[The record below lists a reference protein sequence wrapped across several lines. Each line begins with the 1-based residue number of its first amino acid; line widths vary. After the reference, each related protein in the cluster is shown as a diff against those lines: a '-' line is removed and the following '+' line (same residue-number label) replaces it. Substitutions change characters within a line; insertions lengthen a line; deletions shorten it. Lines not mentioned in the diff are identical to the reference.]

1 MEKARGQSKDQDTPL
16 AVKPPFGH
24 YLAAK
29 GVIKAS
35 QWQEAS
41 EGGAKDFGETV
52 RALVALGHLEEET
65 LLAEL
70 ARYTGLPRA
79 DSDRFSQPLEPIEGI
94 SYEFLKG
101 NKLVPIARRDGVLEV
116 AVADPFRL
124 GPVEA
129 LAQVTGLEVRPCL
142 SGEER
147 ILRKVESDYGLG
159 SRGVDS
165 LSGREMGELD
175 AAVSLESL
183 DELSSEAPV
192 IRLLNYLV
200 DQAVSQ
206 GASDIHVEAEESHL
220 RVRYRID
227 GILHERERLDKRFHA
242 PLTSRIKIMAR
253 LNIAE
258 RRLPQDGRIMLRV
271 GGRKLDLRVSTLPTS
286 FGESVVMRI
295 LYRDTLELELAGLGV
310 NQRQLETINQL
321 IQRPH
326 GLILVT
332 GPTGSGKTTT
342 LYSALNRINS
352 PDLKTITIEDPVEY
366 RLAGVNQIQ
375 VNTAIGLTFAS
386 GLRSILRQDPDIILV
401 GEIRD
406 AETAGIAIH
415 AALTGHLVFST
426 LHTNDAAGA
435 VTRLQDMGVDSY
447 LISSALTAVIAQRLV
462 RKLCPQCR
470 RPTTVSGRMLQRQD
484 IQAPKDSYRIWTGGG
499 CAACA
504 QRGYSGRTGIF
515 EIMPVNEAMR
525 ELINRQPD
533 TETIRRQALGQGMT
547 TLRQDGWEKVR
558 AGITSLEE
566 VLRVTSG

>member
-1 MEKARGQSKDQDTPL
+1 MEKARGQSSDPSPSL
-16 AVKPPFGH
+16 GVKPPFGA

-35 QWQEAS
+35 QWEEAS
-41 EGGAKDFGETV
+41 EGGAKDFGATV
-52 RALVALGHLEEET
+52 RTLVALGHLEEET

-70 ARYTGLPRA
+70 SAYTGLPMA
-79 DSDRFSQPLEPIEGI
+79 DDRRFSQPMETVEGI
-94 SYEFLKG
+94 SYEFLKS
-101 NKLVPIARRDGVLEV
+101 NKLVPIAQEDGVLEV
-116 AVADPFRL
+116 AVVDPFRL

-159 SRGVDS
+159 SRGMDS
-165 LSGREMGELD
+165 LSGRDLGDLD

-342 LYSALNRINS
+342 LYAALARINS
-352 PDLKTITIEDPVEY
+352 PEAKIVTIEDPVEY
-366 RLAGVNQIQ
+366 RLPGVNQIQ
-375 VNTAIGLTFAS
+375 VNTAIGLTFAN

-406 AETAGIAIH
+406 RETAGIAIH

-435 VTRLQDMGVDSY
+435 VTRLQDMGVDGY
-447 LISSALTAVIAQRLV
+447 LISSALTAVLAQRLV
-462 RKLCPQCR
+462 RRLCPACR
-470 RPTTVSGRMLQRQD
+470 RPTTISAEVLARQG
-484 IQAPKDSYRIWTGGG
+484 IQAPPGEYTIYRGAG
-499 CAACA
+499 CERCNR
-504 QRGYSGRTGIF
+504 RGYTGRTGIF
-515 EIMPVNEAMR
+515 ELLEVTDPLR
-525 ELINRQPD
+525 ELINRRAD
-533 TETIRRQALGQGMT
+533 TEALRRQGLAQGMR
-547 TLRQDGWEKVR
+547 TLRQHGWEKVSR
-558 AGITSLEE
+558 GVTSLEE
-566 VLRVTSG
+566 VLRVTSV